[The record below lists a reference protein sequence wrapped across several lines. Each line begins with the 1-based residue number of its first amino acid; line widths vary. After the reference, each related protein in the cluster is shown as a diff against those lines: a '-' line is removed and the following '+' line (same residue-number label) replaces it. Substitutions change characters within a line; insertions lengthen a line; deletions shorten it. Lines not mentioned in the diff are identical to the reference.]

1 MSTTCSVGA
10 RTITVSGPLED
21 HVGAFADA
29 LVGWGF
35 TEYSATAQL
44 RVAADFSAWM
54 DDLDVDLAGLTSELV
69 DQYLERRRRRYAAFH
84 TRLALRHL
92 LGFLADW
99 GLAAGEATG
108 LVKPPRSE
116 LMEGFRAHL
125 LQDRRLAWLT
135 AEAHVARAARFVDVY
150 APEGVASLDAGI
162 LARAVID
169 EAKDHAP
176 GSVQA
181 FQATLRAFLRFCW
194 LTRRIEH
201 DLRGAVVPAG
211 APAGSRLPVGV
222 SRSDMERL
230 LLSCNR
236 ATAIGRRDY
245 AVLVLLTALGLRAG
259 EVAKLKLKDID
270 WLHGEILIRGKGSK
284 EERLPLP
291 QRVGAAIE
299 DYLLN
304 TRPVAAFEE
313 VFLSWLAPLRPM
325 GQQAVSNLIHRACA
339 RAGIGKLGPHRLR
352 HSLGEAMIT
361 AGVPLAA
368 IGQVMRHDHPQT
380 TANYARVDVGQLR
393 DLARPWPRA
402 EAQR

>member
-236 ATAIGRRDY
+236 ATAIGRRDS

-284 EERLPLP
+284 EE
-291 QRVGAAIE
+291 QIGGAIGASAGSAIGS
-299 DYLLN
+299 
-304 TRPVAAFEE
+304 AF
-313 VFLSWLAPLRPM
+313 
-325 GQQAVSNLIHRACA
+325 GH
-339 RAGIGKLGPHRLR
+339 
-352 HSLGEAMIT
+352 LGEALGK
-361 AGVPLAA
+361 AVGSVLGSA
-368 IGQVMRHDHPQT
+368 IGGMFVSAKTGSVSLSSSGGSAH
-380 TANYARVDVGQLR
+380 ARSSSRRSRSSRPIAPSWVSR
-393 DLARPWPRA
+393 AR
-402 EAQR
+402 